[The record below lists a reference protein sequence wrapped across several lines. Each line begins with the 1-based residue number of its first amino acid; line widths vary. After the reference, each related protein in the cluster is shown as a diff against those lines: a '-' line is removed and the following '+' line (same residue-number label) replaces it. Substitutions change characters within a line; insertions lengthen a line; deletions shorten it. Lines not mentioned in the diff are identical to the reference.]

1 MNRRF
6 LSVVAEKGDEPMMK
20 IGVIGFGVVGSGV
33 YEVIRKNR
41 ESIARKAGQ
50 EVDIKYI
57 LDIRDFSD
65 HPEKELFVKDFD
77 TMVNDAEVGIIVEVM
92 GGLDPAYE
100 YTKRALCAGKH
111 VVTSNKELVATY
123 GDELLA
129 LANKNG
135 VSYLF
140 EASVGGGI
148 PIIRPL
154 NQCLAANEISAIVGI
169 LNGTTNYILTQM
181 FKNGKDFDVALKD
194 AQEKGYAERN
204 PAADVEGYDA
214 CRKICILSS
223 LAFGKH
229 VDYREVYTEGIT
241 ALTLRDIAYA
251 EEMGCVVKL
260 LGYSKLLDDGRI
272 DIKVAPMMI
281 PNEQP
286 LATVSDVYNGI
297 QVRGNAIGDAMFYGP
312 GAGKLPTASAVV
324 ADVID
329 IAKAPERAGRVM
341 WVRTDEKLV
350 LPADEACASYFV
362 RVETADKN
370 AVSVSAKAEFD
381 GATIIDKFDNEL
393 GILTGCMSEG
403 ELKGKLSNLPGKV
416 IGFLRVLPQA

>member
-1 MNRRF
+1 
-6 LSVVAEKGDEPMMK
+6 MMK